1 MIGVCVNRNNY
12 PKEDASEFDL
22 TKDNLPIPPSKSLV
36 EIYFSIERGF
46 DCFI

>member
-22 TKDNLPIPPSKSLV
+22 TRRVTYRFPEQEFGGNIFLHR
-36 EIYFSIERGF
+36 EGF
-46 DCFI
+46 